1 MIWEQNTMIIKS
13 VKTAMQLSARFLDHL
28 VFLTR
33 MMVTSKWED
42 SNLLRKTIE
51 I

>member
-1 MIWEQNTMIIKS
+1 MNIKS
-13 VKTAMQLSARFLDHL
+13 VKRAMQLSARFLDPL
-28 VFLTR
+28 DFLTCV
-33 MMVTSKWED
+33 MVTSKWED